1 MTISP
6 RAVKSGTLQ
15 WLEDCCRD
23 TGLAVRQLRK
33 ASGFTAVVVL
43 SLALGIGANTA
54 IFTLIES
61 ALLRPIAVRHP
72 DRLRLLTWHEQRR
85 GWVPA
90 LIGSMSPTF
99 GTIYEQRPT
108 PDGGILHTD
117 FTPRIYG
124 EFLRDRDVFE
134 SLFAFKEVGRV
145 TAVVDGNAE
154 AVNCFLVSGDFYRG
168 LEISPAIG
176 RVIGLQNDVRTP
188 DGSVAM
194 ISYQY
199 WTRRFSR
206 SPSVIG
212 KKITLNEVPVTI
224 IGVNP
229 EYFTGIEPGANFEI
243 WAPLNLPP
251 AVYGR
256 LHHGAQGMEFNGE
269 SEQSLLDDE
278 NAWLLPMMGLL
289 KPGVSDGEAVS
300 RLNALFQ
307 AQVDANPGPLARF
320 LKEPSKRPELLLQ
333 SGKRGLDYLTERY
346 DRLLIALLSLAG
358 LVLLIACANI
368 ANLLLA
374 KSAVRQREISLRLAL
389 GASRWRIS
397 RQLLAEGLLLAAVG
411 GTVGVIFAY
420 ASRNGIPALLSIP
433 WRPSPFETA
442 FNPRVLAVSIGITFL
457 TGVLFSLAPI
467 RQSRSV
473 EVNEALKE
481 GSRATSSLS
490 KLRMGRLLVAFQIAL
505 CVILL
510 VGATLCI
517 DTFTRLRK
525 IPLGFQPKGLLLFSL
540 DLPRVNYDASRTI
553 ALLTSLQDR
562 LSVIAGVESTSF
574 TGRVGGTWVGSGDQK
589 PVQTFGSYA
598 TSFAAGSRF
607 FDTMGIPIL
616 TGRAIDRHDR
626 LNGPRV
632 AVVNQEFVRRFFRG
646 EDPIGKT
653 FRDLNDVVFEIVGVC
668 ADWRSERF
676 RDPIRPG
683 FYGAW
688 VQSPQAGTVDFE
700 IRIAGQGPAV
710 VSRIRDLVRSLD
722 PNLAVADVHTEEEQI
737 TNALSQ
743 ERLMASLAA
752 IFGGLALIL
761 ASIGI
766 YGVMGYAVVRR
777 TNEIGIRVAL
787 GASSGHIGWMV
798 LRETL
803 LLSILGVALG
813 LPLVLAGGPLLNHF
827 LAPGWRNT
835 FAYGLN
841 PQDPLLLLLAGLALA
856 SVAVCA
862 GYVPARRAARI
873 DPMSALR
880 QD

>member
-1 MTISP
+1 MTIP
-6 RAVKSGTLQ
+6 PGTVKSRALQ
-15 WLEDCCRD
+15 GLEDCCKD
-23 TGLAVRQLRK
+23 TGLAIRQLRK
-33 ASGFTAVVVL
+33 ARGFTAVVVL

-61 ALLRPIAVRHP
+61 VLLRPIAVKHP

-117 FTPRIYG
+117 FTPRIYR
-124 EFLRDRDVFE
+124 EFLHERDVFE
-134 SLFAFKEVGRV
+134 SLVAFKEAGRV
-145 TAVVDGNAE
+145 TAIVDGNTE

-176 RVIGLQNDVRTP
+176 RVIGVQDDVRTP
-188 DGSVAM
+188 EGSVAM

-212 KKITLNEVPVTI
+212 KKIRLNEVPVTI

-243 WAPLNLPP
+243 WAPLNLPA

-256 LHHGAQGMEFNGE
+256 LHHGAEGMEFNGA

-278 NAWLLPMMGLL
+278 NGWLLPMMGRL
-289 KPGVSDGEAVS
+289 KRGVSDGEAAS
-300 RLNALFQ
+300 RLNARFQ
-307 AQVDANPGPLARF
+307 AQVEANPGPLGRF
-320 LKEPSKRPELLLQ
+320 LKDPSKRPELRLQ
-333 SGKRGLDYLTERY
+333 SAARGVDYLTERY
-346 DRLLIALLSLAG
+346 DRLLIALLSLAS

-374 KSAVRQREISLRLAL
+374 KSAVRRREISLQLAL
-389 GASRWRIS
+389 GAGRWRIS
-397 RQLLAEGLLLAAVG
+397 RQLLVEGLLLAAVG
-411 GTVGVIFAY
+411 GAAGVMFAY
-420 ASRNGIPALLSIP
+420 LSRNGIPALLSVA
-433 WRPSPFETA
+433 WRPSPFDAA
-442 FNPRVLAVSIGITFL
+442 FNLRVLAVSIGTTFL

-467 RQSRSV
+467 RQSRRV
-473 EVNEALKE
+473 EVNDVLKE

-490 KLRMGRLLVAFQIAL
+490 KLRMGRLLVVIQIAV
-505 CVILL
+505 CVVLL
-510 VGATLCI
+510 VGAALCVE
-517 DTFTRLRK
+517 TFAHLRN
-525 IPLGFQPKGLLLFSL
+525 IPLGFRPQGLLVFSL
-540 DLPRVNYDASRTI
+540 DLPRVNYDGGRTT
-553 ALLTSLQDR
+553 ALLTTLQDR
-562 LSVIAGVESTSF
+562 LSVVPGVGSASF
-574 TGRVGGTWVGSGDQK
+574 TGRVGGTWVAPGDQK
-589 PVQTFGSYA
+589 PIQTFGSYA

-607 FDTMGIPIL
+607 FETMGIPIL
-616 TGRAIDRHDR
+616 TGRAIDRHDQW
-626 LNGPRV
+626 NGPRV
-632 AVVNQEFVRRFFRG
+632 AVVNQEFVRHFFPG
-646 EDPIGKT
+646 ENPVGQT
-653 FRDLNDVVFEIVGVC
+653 FRDQNDVAFEIVGVC
-668 ADWRSERF
+668 ADWRSDRF

-688 VQSPQAGTVDFE
+688 EQSPQAGTVDFE
-700 IRIAGQGPAV
+700 IRIAGEGPV
-710 VSRIRDLVRSLD
+710 VIARIRDLVRSID

-743 ERLMASLAA
+743 ERLMAALAA

-787 GASSGHIGWMV
+787 GAQPVHIGWMV

-803 LLSILGVALG
+803 LLSIAGIALG
-813 LPLVLAGGPLLNHF
+813 LPLIVAAGPLLNHF

-841 PQDPLLLLLAGLALA
+841 PNDPLLLALA
-856 SVAVCA
+856 ALVLAAIAVCA

-873 DPMSALR
+873 DPMAALR

>member
-1 MTISP
+1 M
-6 RAVKSGTLQ
+6 LQ
-15 WLEDCCRD
+15 WLEDCRKD
-23 TGLAVRQLRK
+23 MGLAIRQLRK
-33 ASGFTAVVVL
+33 ARGFTAVVVL

-72 DRLRLLTWHEQRR
+72 DRLRLLTWHERRR
-85 GWVPA
+85 GWVPP
-90 LIGSMSPTF
+90 LIGSLSPTF

-117 FTPRIYG
+117 FTPRIYR

-134 SLFAFKEVGRV
+134 SLFAFKELGRV
-145 TAVVDGNAE
+145 SAVVDGNAE
-154 AVNCFLVSGDFYRG
+154 AVSCFLVSGDFYRG
-168 LEISPAIG
+168 LEISPVIGRAIG
-176 RVIGLQNDVRTP
+176 VQDDVRTP
-188 DGSVAM
+188 EGSVAM

-206 SPSVIG
+206 SSSVVG

-243 WAPLNLPP
+243 WTPLNLPP

-256 LHHGAQGMEFNGE
+256 LHHGAEGMEFNGA

-278 NAWLLPMMGLL
+278 NAWLLPMMGRL
-289 KPGVSDGEAVS
+289 KPGVSEREAAS

-333 SGKRGLDYLTERY
+333 SAARGVDYLTERY

-374 KSAVRQREISLRLAL
+374 KSAMRQREISLRLAL
-389 GASRWRIS
+389 GAGRWRIS

-411 GTVGVIFAY
+411 GAVGVIFAY
-420 ASRNGIPALLSIP
+420 VSRNGIPALLSIP
-433 WRPSPFETA
+433 WRPGPFDAA

-467 RQSRSV
+467 RQSRRV
-473 EVNEALKE
+473 AVNDALKE

-490 KLRMGRLLVAFQIAL
+490 KLRMSRLLVAIQIAV
-505 CVILL
+505 CVVLL
-510 VGATLCI
+510 VGATLCVE
-517 DTFTRLRK
+517 TFARLRN
-525 IPLGFQPKGLLLFSL
+525 IPLGFRPQGLLLFSL
-540 DLPRVNYDASRTI
+540 DLPRVNYDAGRTI
-553 ALLTSLQDR
+553 GLLNILQER
-562 LSVIAGVESTSF
+562 LSAIPGVESASF
-574 TGRVGGTWVGSGDQK
+574 TGSVGGTWLGPGDRK

-607 FDTMGIPIL
+607 FETMGIPIL
-616 TGRAIDRHDR
+616 TGRAIDRHDQ

-632 AVVNQEFVRRFFRG
+632 AVVNQEFVRHFFHG
-646 EDPIGKT
+646 ENPVGKT

-688 VQSPQAGTVDFE
+688 VQSPQAGNVDFE

-710 VSRIRDLVRSLD
+710 VTRIRDLVRSID

-766 YGVMGYAVVRR
+766 YGVTGYAVVRR

-787 GASSGHIGWMV
+787 GARSEQIGWMV

-803 LLSILGVALG
+803 LLSIVGIALG
-813 LPLVLAGGPLLNHF
+813 LPLVVAAGPLLNHF

-841 PQDPLLLLLAGLALA
+841 PNDPLLLALADLVLA
-856 SVAVCA
+856 SVALGA